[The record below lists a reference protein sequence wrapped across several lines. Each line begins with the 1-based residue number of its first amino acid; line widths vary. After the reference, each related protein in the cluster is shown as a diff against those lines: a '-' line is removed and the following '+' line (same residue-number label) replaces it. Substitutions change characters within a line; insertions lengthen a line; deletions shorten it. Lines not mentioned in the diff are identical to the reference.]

1 MSNNKLKINNDIN
14 IAVKSL
20 RFFIPIAWREKK
32 SYFILM
38 MINLI
43 SNSVLPF
50 VDILVLPMIIDE
62 LIRGRRVER
71 VVTYV
76 AILVLGNAL
85 LGRVSSYSSMK
96 AGQYSNLYD
105 NSLNEL
111 LIRRTMEMDFSLT
124 ENKEALDQIQKAK
137 EGISWYSGGIPGI
150 ITPFLDIIKNI
161 LVISGVV
168 ILIAVYAPFMLAITL
183 VIVFLHALINRVFMR
198 IETESFKNLSKL
210 NRSFGYTLFELL
222 DFKYAKDIRL
232 YGAVNMMMEK
242 TKKEINGLT
251 AVWKKQANT
260 ALPWYIIDSF
270 ISSAN
275 TGIMYLYLGV
285 LVILRKISI
294 GTFSQM
300 IAAIS
305 TFTSSITNIVYS
317 VQNIIKRSAYAN
329 EFIKF
334 MDYPPVMQKGDIV
347 PATTEPIIE
356 FKAVSFTYPGTQV
369 KVLDCI
375 SITIR
380 SGEHLSIVGLNGA
393 GKTTFVKILCRLY
406 DVDEGEI
413 LLDGVNIKDYSYDE
427 YMKLF
432 SVVFQDFKLLAFSIK
447 ENILLDQEATE
458 EEIRNISSL
467 AGIEEKVAS
476 LEKGIDT
483 IIFKSFDKDGIELSG
498 GEQQKIAIA
507 RAFYKNSPIV
517 ILDEPTAALDP
528 IAEYEIYRQFDKL
541 VGGKTAIYISH
552 RLSSCKFCDRIAV
565 FADAKI
571 KEYGTHDELVQKDG
585 GIYAEMF
592 TAQAQYYR

>member
-1 MSNNKLKINNDIN
+1 MSNKKQKINNEIS

-20 RFFIPIAWREKK
+20 RFFIPIAWRKKK
-32 SYFILM
+32 SYFVLM

-43 SNSVLPF
+43 SNAVLPF

-76 AILVLGNAL
+76 AVLVLGNAI

-168 ILIAVYAPFMLAITL
+168 ILIAINAPIMLAITL
-183 VIVFLHALINRVFMR
+183 VIVFLHALINRVFLR
-198 IETESFKNLSKL
+198 IERESFKNLSKL

-242 TKKEINGLT
+242 TKKEINGLM
-251 AVWKKQANT
+251 AVWKNQAHT

-270 ISSAN
+270 IGSVN

-285 LVILRKISI
+285 LVITRKISI

-347 PATTEPIIE
+347 PETKEHIIE
-356 FKAVSFTYPGTQV
+356 FKDVSFTYPGTQV
-369 KVLDCI
+369 KVLDRI

-393 GKTTFVKILCRLY
+393 GKTTFVKLLCRLY

-447 ENILLDQEATE
+447 ENILLDHEATE

-498 GEQQKIAIA
+498 GEQQKLAIA

-552 RLSSCKFCDRIAV
+552 RLSSCKFCDQIAV
-565 FADAKI
+565 FANAKI

-592 TAQAQYYR
+592 AAQAQYYR